1 MNDYNKST
9 FPDPLAATEEKVQK
23 AYGLAYAKAL
33 VAQWGGVDTEG
44 RT

>member
-23 AYGLAYAKAL
+23 AYGLAIC
-33 VAQWGGVDTEG
+33 
-44 RT
+44 